1 MNRHQELKEIKD
13 LRNKLVYAMRVYSK
27 DMEPVLTSL
36 YQQTPT
42 PLYDNDISEM
52 NLPVT
57 NPTEFMFKIL
67 KHMTSSD
74 LKKNFTEYVKKRD
87 FFNTNVIKFDEL
99 ITRMSYLGRA
109 INLSTYGDGYF
120 IRTYLPDLD
129 GTIYE
134 LLTVFLYSTKLSNEE
149 STQLFINRFNYMLES
164 IWDLHIVDEASKTR
178 FLADYNRLNN
188 QLKLDGFNDQIKG
201 FGDVKRRYNLVSIK
215 EMNTYI
221 VAYLLVS
228 EFLRDGYIFDNML
241 NEIHKSDNYNYEEVL
256 DKLGINYIKHDDIIK
271 LARLSKDDRHGK
283 SFN

>member
-1 MNRHQELKEIKD
+1 MNRHQELKEIKK
-13 LRNKLVYAMRVYSK
+13 LRDRLVYEIREYSK
-27 DMEPVLTSL
+27 NMQPVLMDL

-74 LKKNFTEYVKKRD
+74 LKKNFTEYIKNRD
-87 FFNTNVIKFDEL
+87 FFNTNATKFDEL

-109 INLSTYGDGYF
+109 INLSTYGDGFF

-149 STQLFINRFNYMLES
+149 STKLFINRFNYMLES

-188 QLKLDGFNDQIKG
+188 QLKSDGFNDQIKG
-201 FGDVKRRYNLVSIK
+201 LGDVKRRYNLVNIK
-215 EMNTYI
+215 EINTYI

-228 EFLRDGYIFDNML
+228 EFLKDGYVFDNML
-241 NEIHKSDNYNYEEVL
+241 NEIHKSNSYNYEDVL

>member
-13 LRNKLVYAMRVYSK
+13 LRNKLVYEMRVYSK

-87 FFNTNVIKFDEL
+87 FFNTNTIKFDEL
-99 ITRMSYLGRA
+99 ITRIAYLGRA

-228 EFLRDGYIFDNML
+228 EFLRDSYVFDNML